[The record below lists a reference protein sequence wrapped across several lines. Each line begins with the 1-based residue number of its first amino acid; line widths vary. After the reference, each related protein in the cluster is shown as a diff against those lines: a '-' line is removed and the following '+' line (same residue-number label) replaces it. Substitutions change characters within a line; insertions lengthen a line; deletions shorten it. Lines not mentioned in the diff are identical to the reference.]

1 MCLGAHYAAIVS
13 ALRDEL
19 NAQGEA
25 GFVQVVEG
33 AEVGILMQALDKT
46 IASCFQHFVIVNLI
60 IKGKIK
66 QFLAASAP
74 FFGKNVAFLGGK
86 FGVNFGVDKRR
97 PIINLEKQFGDG
109 CGLHCGV
116 FTTQTRQCG
125 IQPSG
130 QFSAPRRGMQFP
142 ILFAGQQNVLAR
154 LSRLFVALKLCLLG
168 GFLPVEAIQRGC
180 FLAALPIQRHSRVLL
195 AERASIQRP

>member
-1 MCLGAHYAAIVS
+1 MRLGAHHAAIVS
-13 ALRDEL
+13 PLCDEL

-33 AEVGILMQALDKT
+33 AEVGILVQALHET
-46 IASCFQHFVIVNLI
+46 ITSCFQHFVIVNLI

-66 QFLAASAP
+66 QFLTASAS

-86 FGVNFGVDKRR
+86 FGVNFGVDERR

-116 FTTQTRQCG
+116 FTT
-125 IQPSG
+125 
-130 QFSAPRRGMQFP
+130 
-142 ILFAGQQNVLAR
+142 
-154 LSRLFVALKLCLLG
+154 
-168 GFLPVEAIQRGC
+168 
-180 FLAALPIQRHSRVLL
+180 
-195 AERASIQRP
+195 